1 MCKKLLIASR
11 GEIAVRS
18 ARACREMSVSP
29 VAVYSEADRAS
40 LHVRMADE
48 AICIGSAPSAESYL
62 NIDIIIGAAKSV
74 SAEAL
79 HPGYGFLS
87 ENADFAEAVEHAG
100 LVLVGPPASSM
111 RIMGTKTRARVA
123 AESAGALVVPG
134 TTSAVASVEEA
145 GIVAAGVGY
154 PIMLKA
160 AAGGGG
166 KGMRLVRSPEEIQT
180 AFSLA
185 TSEAAVSFNDPPV

>member
-1 MCKKLLIASR
+1 AA
-11 GEIAVRS
+11 GV
-18 ARACREMSVSP
+18 
-29 VAVYSEADRAS
+29 
-40 LHVRMADE
+40 E
-48 AICIGSAPSAESYL
+48 AI
-62 NIDIIIGAAKSV
+62 
-74 SAEAL
+74 

-87 ENADFAEAVEHAG
+87 ENADFAEAVELAG

-123 AESAGALVVPG
+123 AETAGVPVVPG
-134 TTSAVASVEEA
+134 TTSAVASGKEA
-145 GIVAAGVGY
+145 ASIAAGVGY

-166 KGMRLVRSPEEIQT
+166 KGMRLVRSPAEIES

-185 TSEAAVSFNDPPV
+185 TSEAATSFKDPSVYIEKYIENPRHIEIQLLGDHFGNMVYLGER

>member
-1 MCKKLLIASR
+1 WMGPR
-11 GEIAVRS
+11 
-18 ARACREMSVSP
+18 
-29 VAVYSEADRAS
+29 
-40 LHVRMADE
+40 
-48 AICIGSAPSAESYL
+48 PSTESYL
-62 NIDIIIGAAKSV
+62 NIDRIIDGAKGLG
-74 SAEAL
+74 AEAI

-87 ENADFAEAVEHAG
+87 ENADFAEAVELAG
-100 LVLVGPPASSM
+100 LVLVGPPASAM

-123 AESAGALVVPG
+123 AETAGALVVPG

-145 GIVAAGVGY
+145 ASIAASVGY

-166 KGMRLVRSPEEIQT
+166 KGMLLVRSREEINS

-185 TSEAAVSFNDPPV
+185 TSEAAASFNDPSVYVEKYIEKPRHIEIQLMGDQFGNMVYMGERECSLQRRHQKV